1 MNQYITEIEEECEI
15 NLNWYYHFSKYNLE
29 IYKNILEEGIKCG
42 HLLNKTHCGK
52 NNGPFY
58 ISLTILTIPDND
70 LFLGYVSNPYLYH
83 SFILDNINPIEC
95 ENFITHKE
103 YKQYR
108 NTEDKRRYSS
118 YLFGEYQYYYFIK
131 SNFIKGIQY
140 DLYSCLANEQE
151 GTYMY
156 NNSINEVLQLID
168 LLEELN
174 IDIPIYD
181 YSRRDKTLVHK
192 INKEKFKYYQK
203 KV

>member
-1 MNQYITEIEEECEI
+1 MNHYITEIEEECEI

-42 HLLNKTHCGK
+42 HLLNRTHCGK

-58 ISLTILTIPDND
+58 ISLTKLTIPDND
-70 LFLGYVSNPYLYH
+70 LFLSYMSNCYLYH

-131 SNFIKGIQY
+131 SNLIKGIQY
-140 DLYSCLANEQE
+140 DLYSCLVNEQE

-156 NNSINEVLQLID
+156 NLSIKEVLQLID

-174 IDIPIYD
+174 LDIQIYD
-181 YSRRDKTLVHK
+181 YSKRDKTLVHK

>member
-1 MNQYITEIEEECEI
+1 MCIDFLNEAEEECEI
-15 NLNWYYHFSKYNLE
+15 NLDWFYHFSQYDLE

-42 HLLNKTHCGK
+42 YLLNRTHCGK

-83 SFILDNINPIEC
+83 SFILDKINPIKC

-156 NNSINEVLQLID
+156 NRSIGIAINWFI
-168 LLEELN
+168 
-174 IDIPIYD
+174 
-181 YSRRDKTLVHK
+181 RKT
-192 INKEKFKYYQK
+192 
-203 KV
+203 